1 MYSTTI
7 SAAICGLEVVAV
19 HVEVDMAQGLP
30 GFQMVG
36 YLGSE
41 VKEAGER
48 VRVALKNS
56 GVVIPPMRI
65 TINLSPASLRKGGT
79 AYDLPIALGIL
90 KTLGGLGE
98 ESTKGIMIVGE
109 LSLNGSVNPVK
120 GVLPLVKKA
129 KEMQLIKCIVPEANE
144 KEGRTI
150 PGVEVVG
157 VSTLKEAAEYLKS
170 GRQEPGKTV
179 KKSGK
184 EIIKQPSP
192 PDYKEISGQL
202 AAKRAAEI
210 AASGFHNLL
219 LIGPPGAGKTMIA
232 KGIPGILPKLTKEES
247 LEVSSIYSISGLL
260 NNNLSLITER
270 PFIQPHHTITAQA
283 LAGGGRIA
291 NPGLISLAHKGVLF
305 LDELPEF
312 RRNILDM
319 LRQPLE
325 EKQIHINRVEGSYVF
340 PADFMMIAAMN
351 PCPCGYYPD
360 ITRCRC
366 SGPQIKRYQG
376 HVSGPILDRID
387 LCAEVAPL
395 SVMELVGSTK
405 AESSERIRQR
415 TAGAWE
421 RQKERYKGKDYGF
434 NALLPAADMKKYCV
448 LESREQE
455 FMEKAFARLGL
466 SARAYYR
473 VLRVARTIADLEGSE
488 GIREQHLSEALAL
501 RLSGDKYWER
511 NG

>member
-1 MYSTTI
+1 M
-7 SAAICGLEVVAV
+7 
-19 HVEVDMAQGLP
+19 
-30 GFQMVG
+30 
-36 YLGSE
+36 
-41 VKEAGER
+41 
-48 VRVALKNS
+48 
-56 GVVIPPMRI
+56 
-65 TINLSPASLRKGGT
+65 
-79 AYDLPIALGIL
+79 
-90 KTLGGLGE
+90 
-98 ESTKGIMIVGE
+98 
-109 LSLNGSVNPVK
+109 
-120 GVLPLVKKA
+120 
-129 KEMQLIKCIVPEANE
+129 
-144 KEGRTI
+144 
-150 PGVEVVG
+150 
-157 VSTLKEAAEYLKS
+157 
-170 GRQEPGKTV
+170 
-179 KKSGK
+179 
-184 EIIKQPSP
+184 
-192 PDYKEISGQL
+192 
-202 AAKRAAEI
+202 
-210 AASGFHNLL
+210 

-283 LAGGGRIA
+283 LTGGGRIA